1 MQTQVK
7 ISWRQLF
14 KNPLLVLNL
23 NDLPRPGLL
32 QRVWDEQLR
41 RGDGEVLLLQLLP
54 LQQGQQHQLLLLCHR
69 SSIIMVR
76 LVSACYLFLSLIIIS
91 HPGLNFP
98 WKNVQF
104 FFIRDTKCPNCFYF
118 HTFVMFSISAGWWD
132 LCCCKGGGVVG
143 WWDDGSQLRL
153 KLTIFKIFARKIY
166 CWSLWWRRRIQG

>member
-14 KNPLLVLNL
+14 KNPLLVVNKRLASA
-23 NDLPRPGLL
+23 RFTTKS
-32 QRVWDEQLR
+32 VR
-41 RGDGEVLLLQLLP
+41 RTATARGR
-54 LQQGQQHQLLLLCHR
+54 R
-69 SSIIMVR
+69 SSATATSTSATRPTTPPPPSVPSVFHYYGEISFR
-76 LVSACYLFLSLIIIS
+76 LF
-91 HPGLNFP
+91 PGLNFP
-98 WKNVQF
+98 WKYVQF